1 MFNWAS
7 HLHTPLYPD
16 RHFLRIATVLVHNK
30 IAGLLGDAFQKNFMS
45 CYFGVC
51 SKLYLVLLPLPVLF
65 CVFSSTLCQIL
76 HFLPLCV
83 SLCCDCAPPYYVP
96 PLPNYP
102 SPLCM
107 SPPVSMSDCL
117 CIMCWALQQFPPCAR
132 LPVSLTLSVFDF
144 FSSAFSLWLCFHGST
159 NNPCTEQFLPQVE
172 FFFFNFNTASGVM
185 HLSLPVPAN
194 QSLPVSVICY
204 NSNILTARLIYH
216 DNQLFSYSWLL
227 LVLAC

>member
-1 MFNWAS
+1 
-7 HLHTPLYPD
+7 
-16 RHFLRIATVLVHNK
+16 
-30 IAGLLGDAFQKNFMS
+30 MS
-45 CYFGVC
+45 CYFEVC

-144 FSSAFSLWLCFHGST
+144 FFSSAFSLWLCLHGST

-216 DNQLFSYSWLL
+216 DNQLFSYFKTELEVTVHLKKKRTSSCSRMLEKIRNKRKMFRSSAPNFIAENQI
-227 LVLAC
+227 VE